1 MRISQNNIV
10 QNTINFVKNQ
20 SNIDLKAMV
29 GSVLQGHISG
39 IPQNQTA
46 LFVSGDQQ
54 LLVNIGEAKLTDQQA
69 LTLKIIDF
77 KEGALIANILSDN
90 VGNSSG
96 TNSAEVLSKLGV
108 LVNAENA
115 EIIETMKASNV
126 PITKDNF
133 QAVRQS
139 LIEVKAL
146 MGELKQEASLDF
158 SKELS
163 TPIKALVLKLI
174 QQNSSVSNSNLNTST
189 TVETSKDVT
198 GQRPS
203 MGINLENGSNKPE
216 VGSDKLSLNQSEVLK
231 GKSEILNIQDSNLKN
246 QSQDNISE
254 SKINL
259 GVQNNGKTHLNEHS
273 MELNSRQLLDAIV
286 QKFSEDGKSTEAIK
300 NLMEKFDLN
309 TDILHLKNEIPVT
322 IKSVFVANEQ
332 LNNKD
337 IVVQRFE
344 SILNHI
350 NVLKLDKQT
359 VVELLEIFKNEVSD
373 ADKIAKLSEVISN
386 KVPKSESK
394 SKLEQ
399 ELALLKE
406 HSTLTKP
413 LIDQVVYMPV
423 NIPQGNNEQRVSLYY
438 KKKQKN
444 TNFEDFTL
452 LVALNTQ
459 TCGEV
464 RCIVHKLKNQV
475 SLSFSF
481 ENEITKR
488 TFEDS
493 KVQLAEALSSFDQ
506 YQFSLSFNVRETL
519 SLEIDDFD
527 ELEAGFGF
535 DIKV

>member
-10 QNTINFVKNQ
+10 QSTISFVKNQ
-20 SNIDLKAMV
+20 NNVDLKAMV

-39 IPQNQTA
+39 VPQNQTA
-46 LFVSGDQQ
+46 LFVSGEQQ
-54 LLVNIGEAKLTDQQA
+54 LLVNIGDAKLADQQA
-69 LTLKIIDF
+69 ITLKIIDF
-77 KEGALIANILSDN
+77 KEGALIANILSDS
-90 VGNSSG
+90 GNN
-96 TNSAEVLSKLGV
+96 TQANNTAEVLSKLGV

-115 EIIETMKASNV
+115 EIIEAMKSSNV

-133 QAVRQS
+133 QAVRQG

-146 MGELKQEASLDF
+146 IGELKQEVPLDL

-174 QQNSSVSNSNLNTST
+174 QQSSAVSNSTSGSGIT
-189 TVETSKDVT
+189 SEVSKDAT
-198 GQRPS
+198 GQVQAPN
-203 MGINLENGSNKPE
+203 INLESESNKTV
-216 VGSDKLSLNQSEVLK
+216 VGSDKSVLNQSEGLK
-231 GKSEILNIQDSNLKN
+231 EKSGIVNMQDTNLKN
-246 QSQDNISE
+246 LIQENIND
-254 SKINL
+254 SKANTI
-259 GVQNNGKTHLNEHS
+259 VQNNEKTLLDEHS
-273 MELNSRQLLDAIV
+273 IETSSKQLLNAIV
-286 QKFSEDGKSTEAIK
+286 QKFSEDGKSSDAIK

-322 IKSVFVANEQ
+322 IKSVFAANEQ

-337 IVVQRFE
+337 IIVQRFE
-344 SILNHI
+344 SILSHI
-350 NVLKLDKQT
+350 NTLKLDKQT
-359 VVELLEIFKNEVSD
+359 VTELLDILKSEASDTDKLAKFSEI
-373 ADKIAKLSEVISN
+373 ISN
-386 KVPKSESK
+386 KVSESEPK

-399 ELALLKE
+399 ELLLLKE

-413 LIDQVVYMPV
+413 LLDQVVYMPV

-464 RCIVHKLKNQV
+464 RCILHKQKSQV
-475 SLSFSF
+475 SLSFNF

-488 TFEDS
+488 IFEDS
-493 KVQLAEALSSFDQ
+493 KAQLTDALSSFDQ
-506 YQFSLSFNVRETL
+506 YQFSVSFHVRENL
-519 SLEIDDFD
+519 SLEINEFD
-527 ELEAGFGF
+527 AFETGIGF